1 MQRPLLLS
9 CNAHPVQSPPVLAS
23 AQGRGFVKRINK
35 TWELSQGE
43 SAQTTSDGWAVMGE
57 KHGVW
62 MKLPVMHR
70 HAYRSSMNGNAPVQ
84 Q

>member
-35 TWELSQGE
+35 TEL
-43 SAQTTSDGWAVMGE
+43 
-57 KHGVW
+57 
-62 MKLPVMHR
+62 
-70 HAYRSSMNGNAPVQ
+70 
-84 Q
+84 